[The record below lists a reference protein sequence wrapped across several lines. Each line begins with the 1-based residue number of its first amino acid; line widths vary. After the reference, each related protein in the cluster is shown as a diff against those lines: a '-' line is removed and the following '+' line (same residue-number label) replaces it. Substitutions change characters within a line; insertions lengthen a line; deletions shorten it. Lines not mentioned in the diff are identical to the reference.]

1 MVTTG
6 IPKLDDYLGGGI
18 PPGKTV
24 LYYNHPG
31 VEGDI
36 FIIHALY
43 HNILAGRKSIY
54 LTLSSDPQIFREEF
68 MSLGWKIE
76 EHAEKFILIDAYSS
90 LIGSTSGEEYV
101 VDNPEDI
108 GNIDRI
114 VRRALDDSDENLLLC
129 CPLSAIM
136 DLCGVEETLKVV
148 VGWNKRVG
156 DRGQNIIYHFTAWP
170 YPSEVLERIKEELFN
185 AVIEIGGIR
194 ERVIFGQYFA
204 VVKADWTRATG
215 KTVLFKVV
223 RPGGVRL
230 YIPKIL
236 VTGPF
241 NAGKSSFVRALST
254 KSVSVDRNNTTVALD
269 YGHVDHKGMSADIFG
284 TPGQER
290 FDPILRMLSSEAMGI
305 FLVLDSTRPRD
316 FERAKKMLEM
326 ARSYGLPYIIIANKQ
341 DLDGALSPDE
351 IRRRFNVPDDVPIVP
366 TIATEKKGVFEAF
379 ELLVERIMED
389 K

>member
-1 MVTTG
+1 M
-6 IPKLDDYLGGGI
+6 
-18 PPGKTV
+18 
-24 LYYNHPG
+24 
-31 VEGDI
+31 
-36 FIIHALY
+36 
-43 HNILAGRKSIY
+43 
-54 LTLSSDPQIFREEF
+54 
-68 MSLGWKIE
+68 
-76 EHAEKFILIDAYSS
+76 
-90 LIGSTSGEEYV
+90 
-101 VDNPEDI
+101 
-108 GNIDRI
+108 
-114 VRRALDDSDENLLLC
+114 
-129 CPLSAIM
+129 
-136 DLCGVEETLKVV
+136 
-148 VGWNKRVG
+148 VG